1 MPSPFPGID
10 PYLESQ
16 ELWPDFHVRFITAL
30 ADAIN
35 EKLPEPYVARIDE
48 RMNLVERPK
57 EEVKQI
63 RLDLTVERQGP
74 GHATTASAQG
84 TLTLEPVTLPLKF
97 LEEYRE
103 VFLEILH
110 WPDQKVVAV
119 AELLSPSNKAG
130 NNRRDYLV
138 KRNGLMKRD
147 VHLIEL
153 DFLVGGRRL
162 PMENPLPPG
171 NYFALIARAERRPDC
186 DVFAWT
192 VRDRLPTIPISLLPP
207 DPDLVIDLAPLFA
220 SVYERA
226 RYARSIEYRD
236 PLNVPLAPEDRTW
249 AEERARAAFRD

>member
-63 RLDLTVERQGP
+63 RPDLTVARQGP
-74 GHATTASAQG
+74 GHTTAASAQG

-103 VFLEILH
+103 VFIEILH
-110 WPDQKVVAV
+110 WPDQRVVAV
-119 AELLSPSNKAG
+119 VELLSPSNKAG
-130 NNRRDYLV
+130 NSRRDYLV

-162 PMENPLPPG
+162 PMESPLPPG
-171 NYFALIARAERRPDC
+171 DYFALLARAERRPDC

-192 VRDRLPTIPISLLPP
+192 VRDRLPTIPVPLLAP
-207 DPDLVIDLAPLFA
+207 DADLHVDLAPLFA

-226 RYARSIEYRD
+226 RYPRSIDYRA
-236 PLNVPLAPEDRTW
+236 PLAIPLDPESRTW
-249 AEERARAAFRD
+249 AEELARMSAR